1 MELLVASVV
10 ILWVAVAIVGFLL
23 AGTLRQVG
31 LIQLRL
37 GADPGALITQGGLDR
52 GTLAPKFTGSDID
65 GGTVRSD
72 DFLGSAVVLIFL
84 STSCDSCRTQR
95 PISMR
100 FLPLADATSSS

>member
-52 GTLAPKFTGSDID
+52 GTLAPKFTGSCE
-65 GGTVRSD
+65 R
-72 DFLGSAVVLIFL
+72 A
-84 STSCDSCRTQR
+84 
-95 PISMR
+95 
-100 FLPLADATSSS
+100 